1 MEVIEGVV
9 LAAGLSKRTGTCK
22 MLLDLGGITLIERCI
37 RGMFNICSKV
47 IVVGGHNFENI
58 ARVIAK
64 YQKVRMV
71 YNPSYREGMFSSV
84 KEGFKHVSGDRFFF
98 TPGDYPLVMD
108 ETHRE
113 MLRVEGDIVIPL
125 FNGKKGHPILIRT
138 HLAEELLAEG
148 RYSTLREFIK
158 DKGYTPIEVEDSGI
172 LVDIDTMEDYNRVMK
187 YVSKS
192 SFSYKPI
199 SNP

>member
-1 MEVIEGVV
+1 
-9 LAAGLSKRTGTCK
+9 

-108 ETHRE
+108 ETYRE

-125 FNGKKGHPILIRT
+125 FNGKKVQIYIEIRVHPGFYMIL
-138 HLAEELLAEG
+138 
-148 RYSTLREFIK
+148 
-158 DKGYTPIEVEDSGI
+158 PGI
-172 LVDIDTMEDYNRVMK
+172 CQASYNLQYDR
-187 YVSKS
+187 S
-192 SFSYKPI
+192 
-199 SNP
+199 

>member
-1 MEVIEGVV
+1 
-9 LAAGLSKRTGTCK
+9 
-22 MLLDLGGITLIERCI
+22 
-37 RGMFNICSKV
+37 
-47 IVVGGHNFENI
+47 
-58 ARVIAK
+58 
-64 YQKVRMV
+64 
-71 YNPSYREGMFSSV
+71 
-84 KEGFKHVSGDRFFF
+84 
-98 TPGDYPLVMD
+98 MD
-108 ETHRE
+108 ETYRE